1 MPSFG
6 IEPIGVRYCKQC
18 GEEMNP
24 VQIMLSFTHGVCGK
38 CCRKNHKLVI
48 IGGRVPPE

>member
-1 MPSFG
+1 MCVNFMTD
-6 IEPIGVRYCKQC
+6 CKDC

-24 VQIMLSFTHGVCGK
+24 VQAILSSTHGVCGV

-48 IGGRVPPE
+48 LDGKDNKKN